1 MGRNLLS
8 IALSLSLVLVLCNAK
23 KTAFPVNDTELPML
37 PFAPDS
43 TSEQKST
50 KNEDYRVQ
58 MHKLFEKDSSAT
70 QAYNKFRKAIPD
82 AHKKGTLEILFREF
96 TSAPAFTI
104 NKKDKSDSLQ
114 KIQRQWVK
122 DALSEKDETIR
133 ELYSRYIQFL
143 HNHSNNY
150 QYYFLE
156 RSQIRPGEELR
167 LHTSGNYMKNK
178 PNSIESK
185 IEIAQLSFDKHLKPE
200 GFIVERTDS
209 ARLVDYSDV
218 YGQKMEKPGVFRI
231 TVYNNLHFQQF
242 YFQVSWLDCVVK
254 FDPSKLLLFASSYK
268 DTIPPPYNVHIMNSS
283 GQIYTTKT
291 DSNGICAMRHKFT
304 NVPNQLQ
311 GLKLIVEKDEQL
323 AFLTGSMPYIQNDTT
338 IEYYIYTDRPVYR
351 PGNRVH
357 FRGLIKLLTNSNMLS
372 STNFDSIDLLIT
384 DPQYN
389 KLWHDTIPIDSFG
402 QFGDS
407 LDLGEEAS
415 QGRYMIQFQGIR
427 NNDPKKRIY
436 NSNRY
441 SNASFLVDSYKKPEF
456 EISITPSKE
465 VYLISEQAELKV
477 HGQYYFGGPLSNVPV
492 KIRWYRQDFY
502 HFFGNAKKHGFQ
514 FFPQGNREFIREE
527 NSSLDNQG
535 NLILTWKQDQGK
547 ERESGYLIAEV
558 IATDQSR
565 REVRGEGKLQ
575 IIKYDAYLSV
585 IPDKYQYEIGETA
598 NLEIVAV
605 TMKGQALQGKLNIR
619 VKKDNEI
626 ISDESITIHPSGRN
640 RFKLAVNEHGAYTI
654 EISAKDHT
662 GKTAYTEANIQ
673 VVKKRIWDWNW
684 ERIEINPDKQEYTIG
699 DTARISVKTGADST
713 KTLCT
718 VEGQK
723 INAYNVIRLED
734 HSLEYII
741 PITKQIG
748 CNALVSIVFSGQ
760 TGMASSAVNLK
771 ITDSTTMLKVKLAGN
786 KTLKPGA
793 DFNGTITVTD
803 LNGKPVTS
811 RFSVALVDESI
822 SDVAALLETA
832 GVYGHYFYGRK
843 ESQKSILNIF
853 PSYYSNIVSTSFNE
867 FSPAFLGVLS
877 TISTEKPTLK
887 RELNETRF
895 SKEIGYGSGFASDNA
910 MALAAPE
917 MASGEP
923 KSRKG
928 LSKVN
933 VQDGSTTPP
942 PERKEFKDLGYW
954 NPSITTDE
962 NGTAPLSFKMPDDL
976 TRWRMVIIGSDNASY
991 LIDFSDTLITRQDIM
1006 VKLECPRG
1014 FVVNDSAIIT
1024 AVVHNYSDKNADL
1037 KVSFSAND
1045 GKENIEIVNKSS
1057 KKLQLASGETKRLDW
1072 PVKILKN
1079 GNVAL
1084 SVSATSPAGS
1094 DAETRAYPVRF
1105 HGIKRSLTFAGVLSD
1120 KVQQDTINIPAIKD
1134 AQTSSRVLTID
1145 YSPTLVYSLF
1155 ESLDYLTGYPYG
1167 CVEQTISRFLPNLY
1181 VASVM
1186 KRLDMHNDSLQQNIP
1201 KYTHAGIERLQKLQH
1216 SDGGWGWWEGDESDP
1231 RMTSL
1236 VLNALDYAIDSDIP
1250 ESDKIIARSMYN
1262 SGITSALYQLKKSK
1276 ELTKSIL
1283 LVHALKNKN
1292 ASKVSPAVMDIY
1304 SQRGKLSS
1312 YELALL
1318 LDCLL
1323 TINKQDEAKKIVEL
1337 IETKAVK
1344 ASNSIYWNGNSQYS
1358 WYSQDEET
1366 TARVIKSLIKYDPEH
1381 SLLTG
1386 AVAWVSRVKHNG
1398 YWVSTKTTAAVIEA
1412 LSLYLEKT
1420 SEFAPDYIGKIM
1432 LNDKELTT
1440 FTINKDSLK
1449 NWKGHLV
1456 LPDSI
1461 LENQNTIQISISG
1474 KGRLYYS
1481 ANIRYISDE
1490 NPIRSRDSGLEVKR
1504 TYTKLVYTSDKNGDW
1519 KVKRIPFDGKLKSGD
1534 EIEVSVT
1541 LKGNQNYE
1549 HVMLED
1555 FFPSGMHILHKEKN
1569 WYSRW
1574 CGGWWWGYT
1583 HNEPKDDRMVFF
1595 INKMS
1600 SEERTFNYL
1609 LRAETPGTFV
1619 GLPARAEL
1627 MYSPDVNGNSEEIS
1641 VQISD

>member
-8 IALSLSLVLVLCNAK
+8 IAIALSLVLVLCNAK

-37 PFAPDS
+37 PFTPDS
-43 TSEQKST
+43 TTEQKST
-50 KNEDYRVQ
+50 KDEDYRVQ

-82 AHKKGTLEILFREF
+82 AQKKGTLEILFREF

-104 NKKDKSDSLQ
+104 NKKDKNDSLQ

-122 DALSEKDETIR
+122 DALSEKDEIIR

-156 RSQIRPGEELR
+156 RSQVRPGEELR

-185 IEIAQLSFDKHLKPE
+185 IEIAQLSFDKNLKPE
-200 GFIVERTDS
+200 GFVVERTDS
-209 ARLVDYSDV
+209 ARLVDYDDI
-218 YGQKMEKPGVFRI
+218 YQQKMEKPGVFRI
-231 TVYNNLHFQQF
+231 TIYNDLHFQQF
-242 YFQVSWLDCVVK
+242 YFQVSWLDCVIK

-268 DTIPPPYNVHIMNSS
+268 DTIPPSYNVHIMNSS
-283 GQIYTTKT
+283 GQVYTTKT
-291 DSNGICAMRHKFT
+291 DSNGLCAMRHKFT
-304 NVPNQLQ
+304 NALDQLQ
-311 GLKLIVEKDEQL
+311 GLKLIVEKEGQL
-323 AFLTGSMPYIQNDTT
+323 AFLTGSMPYNQNDTT

-372 STNFDSIDLLIT
+372 SANVDSVAILIN
-384 DPQYN
+384 DPRHNRFWQ
-389 KLWHDTIPIDSFG
+389 DTIVVDSFG

-407 LDLGEEAS
+407 IDLGEEAS
-415 QGRYMIQFQGIR
+415 QGRYVIQFQGIR
-427 NNDPKKRIY
+427 NSDPKRLIY
-436 NSNRY
+436 NSNSY
-441 SNASFLVDSYKKPEF
+441 NNASFLVDSYKKPEF

-465 VYLISEQAELKV
+465 VYLTSEEAEMKV

-492 KIRWYRQDFY
+492 KVRWYRQDLY
-502 HFFGNAKKHGFQ
+502 HFFGNIGKLGCQ
-514 FFPQGNREFIREE
+514 FFPQGEREFIREE
-527 NSSLDNQG
+527 TYSLDNQG
-535 NLILTWKQDQGK
+535 NLTLTWKQDQGK
-547 ERESGYLIAEV
+547 EQEFGFLIAEV

-565 REVRGEGKLQ
+565 REVREEGKLQ
-575 IIKYDAYLSV
+575 IVKYDAYLSV

-605 TMKGQALQGKLNIR
+605 NMKGQALQGKLNIR
-619 VKKDNEI
+619 IKKDNEI
-626 ISDESITIHPSGRN
+626 VSDESINIHPSGRSQ
-640 RFKLAVNEHGAYTI
+640 FKLSLNEHGAYTV
-654 EISAKDHT
+654 EVSAKDHT

-684 ERIEINPDKQEYTIG
+684 ERIEIVPDKQEYSIG
-699 DTARISVKTGADST
+699 DTAHITVKTGADST

-723 INAYNVIRLED
+723 INAYDIIMLED

-748 CNALVSIVFSGQ
+748 CNALISIIYSGQ
-760 TGMASSAVNLK
+760 TSMASSAINLK
-771 ITDSTTMLKVKLAGN
+771 ITDSTMLLKVKIAAN
-786 KTLKPGA
+786 NSLKPGA
-793 DFNGTITVTD
+793 DYNGKITVTD
-803 LNGKPVTS
+803 LNGKPVSS

-822 SDVAALLETA
+822 FDVAGLLEKA
-832 GVYGHYFYGRK
+832 GVYGRYYSWK
-843 ESQKSILNIF
+843 EHQNGILNIF
-853 PSYYSNIVSTSFNE
+853 PSYYPNVVSTSFNE

-877 TISTEKPTLK
+877 MISTDKPILK
-887 RELNETRF
+887 QEMNETKTARG
-895 SKEIGYGSGFASDNA
+895 IGYGGGFANDKV

-917 MASGEP
+917 MADGAPVS
-923 KSRKG
+923 KKG
-928 LSKVN
+928 LSKAKE
-933 VQDGSTTPP
+933 QDGNTTPP
-942 PERKEFKDLGYW
+942 QERKEFKDLGYW

-976 TRWRMVIIGSDNASY
+976 TRWRMVIIGSDNTKY
-991 LIDFSDTLITRQDIM
+991 LIDFTDTLFTRQDIM
-1006 VKLECPRG
+1006 VKLESPRG
-1014 FVVNDSAIIT
+1014 FIVNDSAIIT
-1024 AVVHNYSDKNADL
+1024 AVVHNYSDKNTDL
-1037 KVSFSAND
+1037 KVSLSAKE
-1045 GKENIEIVNKSS
+1045 GKENIEIKGKSS
-1057 KKLQLASGETKRLDW
+1057 KNLQLASGEIKRLDW

-1079 GNVAL
+1079 GNVTL
-1084 SVSATSPAGS
+1084 SVSATSPIGG
-1094 DAETRAYPVRF
+1094 DAEARTYPVRF
-1105 HGIKRSLTFAGVLSD
+1105 HGIKRSFTFADVLSD
-1120 KVQQDTINIPAIKD
+1120 KVLQDTINIPAIKD
-1134 AQTSSRVLTID
+1134 AQISSRSLTID
-1145 YSPTLVYSLF
+1145 YSPTLVHSLF

-1186 KRLDMHNDSLQQNIP
+1186 KRLDMRSDSLEQNIP
-1201 KYTHAGIERLQKLQH
+1201 KYTHAGLERLQKLQH

-1262 SGITSALYQLKKSK
+1262 SGITSAFSQLKKSK

-1292 ASKVSPAVMDIY
+1292 ASKVSPAVMNIY

-1323 TINKQDEAKKIVEL
+1323 TIDKRDEAKKVAEL

-1344 ASNSIYWNGNSQYS
+1344 TSNSTYWDGNSQYS

-1381 SLLTG
+1381 PLLTG
-1386 AVAWVSRVKHNG
+1386 AVTWLSRVKHNG

-1412 LSLYLEKT
+1412 LSFYLEKT
-1420 SEFAPDYIGKIM
+1420 GEFTPDYTGKIV
-1432 LNDKELTT
+1432 LNDKELTS
-1440 FTINKDSLK
+1440 FIINKDSLK
-1449 NWKGHLV
+1449 NFKGHLV

-1461 LENQNTIQISISG
+1461 LENQNILQISISG

-1504 TYTKLVYTSDKNGDW
+1504 TYTKFVYTSDKNGDW
-1519 KVKRIPFDGKLKSGD
+1519 KVKRVPFDGKLKSGD

-1541 LKGNQNYE
+1541 VKGNQNYE

-1595 INKMS
+1595 IDRMS
-1600 SEERTFNYL
+1600 NEERTFNYL
-1609 LRAETPGTFV
+1609 LRAETPGNFV

-1627 MYSPDVNGNSEEIS
+1627 MYSPDINGNSEETTF
-1641 VQISD
+1641 QISD